1 MARILI
7 VEDEH
12 PINNLIAK
20 SLALTGH
27 TPVCAYDGDTA
38 LEIIRSEP
46 PDLAILDVML
56 PGLTGF
62 DLIRLADDLPVIFV
76 TARASLDDRLKG
88 LSLGADDYIVKPFA
102 MPELLAR
109 VNNVLRRTNRNT
121 ALLTIDDL
129 LIDMGSRTV
138 TRNGEIVN
146 LTPREFSLLEVLI
159 SHRNLALS
167 REKLITLVWT
177 YDYSGDTRTVDVHI
191 QQLRQKLGLKDRIK
205 TIYKVGYRFE
215 L

>member
-56 PGLTGF
+56 TGF
-62 DLIRLADDLPVIFV
+62 DLIKDPLQLLFSGFRLSGQGEEGEVVIGVQALMAPDHCINDPVQI
-76 TARASLDDRLKG
+76 
-88 LSLGADDYIVKPFA
+88 IVISMFNHIEK
-102 MPELLAR
+102 
-109 VNNVLRRTNRNT
+109 N
-121 ALLTIDDL
+121 
-129 LIDMGSRTV
+129 
-138 TRNGEIVN
+138 
-146 LTPREFSLLEVLI
+146 PR
-159 SHRNLALS
+159 
-167 REKLITLVWT
+167 
-177 YDYSGDTRTVDVHI
+177 
-191 QQLRQKLGLKDRIK
+191 
-205 TIYKVGYRFE
+205 
-215 L
+215 